1 MKNFRDLKIWSASHN
16 LALEIYNI
24 TKKFP
29 SEEKFGI
36 TSQLRRASLSIPT
49 NIAEGCGR
57 GNDSDFSRFLQIA
70 FGSASEVEYL
80 LLFSF
85 ELKFLNETE
94 YLKFAGEIVE
104 IKKSISALIKKLHN

>member
-16 LALEIYNI
+16 LALEIYSV
-24 TKKFP
+24 TKEFP

-36 TSQLRRASLSIPT
+36 TSQLRRAALSIPT

-57 GNDSDFSRFLQIA
+57 GSDSDFSRFLQIA

-80 LLFSF
+80 LLFCF
-85 ELKFLNETE
+85 ELKFLDETE
-94 YLKFAGEIVE
+94 YLKLSTDIVE
-104 IKKSISALIKKLHN
+104 IKKSISALIKKLRA